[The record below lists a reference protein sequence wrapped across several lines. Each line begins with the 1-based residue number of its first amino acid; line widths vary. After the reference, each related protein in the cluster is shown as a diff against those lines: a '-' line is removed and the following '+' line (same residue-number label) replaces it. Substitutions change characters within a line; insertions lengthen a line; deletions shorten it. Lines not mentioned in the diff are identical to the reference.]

1 MKEFIM
7 NEICNFIANTNNEG
21 YQDLSSEEIDKLAED
36 VVDDIM
42 LDDELNRVLNDTIEW
57 YVNKALADRED
68 NNEEHND
75 DKEISLF

>member
-21 YQDLSSEEIDKLAED
+21 YQDLSSEEIDELAED

-68 NNEEHND
+68 NSEEYDD

>member
-7 NEICNFIANTNNEG
+7 DEICNFIANTNNEG

>member
-21 YQDLSSEEIDKLAED
+21 YQDLSSEEIDELAED

-57 YVNKALADRED
+57 YVNKELVDRED
-68 NNEEHND
+68 NSEEHND